1 MPSKLSITATF
12 LFVYFLCDSPA
23 AATLVQ
29 QDLVCITS
37 LGFPSFTFNTYTEAY
52 FTTKPNK
59 TEYIYNDTVNTVDI
73 ISCDPATTTGC
84 TKDPELITLQCTEDG
99 WKKIGTKTISCRDGY
114 FLNKD
119 DFKCYSCTK
128 VTGNND
134 AIASTSKKTN
144 TAQDCYI
151 PGNKTLQ
158 NDRGFFNYDSGCYY
172 ATATIPENVVGYD
185 PLQTSA

>member
-23 AATLVQ
+23 VALERHE
-29 QDLVCITS
+29 LVCTGLS
-37 LGFPSFTFNTYTEAY
+37 LPSLTLTYDTYTEAY
-52 FTTKPNK
+52 FTTEPTK
-59 TEYIYNDTVNTVDI
+59 TYTYSNTVNTVDI
-73 ISCDPATTTGC
+73 ISCDPATTNGC
-84 TKDPELITLQCTEDG
+84 TEPKLITLQCTKNG
-99 WKKIGTKTISCRDGY
+99 WGEIGRKTISCRDGY

-128 VTGNND
+128 VTGSND
-134 AIASTSKKTN
+134 AIVKTSYKTN

-151 PGNKTLQ
+151 PESTKLQ
-158 NDRGFFNYDSGCYY
+158 NDRGFFNYDSSCYY
-172 ATATIPENVVGYD
+172 AANIPGNVEGYD

>member
-1 MPSKLSITATF
+1 MTF
-12 LFVYFLCDSPA
+12 DIY
-23 AATLVQ
+23 
-29 QDLVCITS
+29 
-37 LGFPSFTFNTYTEAY
+37 GAY
-52 FTTKPNK
+52 FTTEQTDDLTYK
-59 TEYIYNDTVNTVDI
+59 YDDTVNTVDI

-84 TKDPELITLQCTEDG
+84 TEPKLITLQCTKDG
-99 WKKIGTKTISCRDGY
+99 WDEIGTKTISCQDGY

-119 DFKCYSCTK
+119 DFRCYSCTK

-134 AIASTSKKTN
+134 AIVSTSKKTN

-172 ATATIPENVVGYD
+172 ASATIPENYGGYD